1 MINILR
7 RNQQFLMIIITVLV
21 IIAFVWLYNGTQF
34 DRIVHD
40 EVAKIYGRPVSQ
52 AAVDR
57 QARRFQLCVDL
68 QLYDMLQDLAGL
80 SGFDRNQMYE
90 NFVWNSMVVRHEAGQ
105 LQVQPTDD
113 QVAHE
118 IRNIRS
124 FQTGESFDP
133 AQYNEFLQQKL
144 SPRGFTTDD
153 LEDLVRDHLRLQKL
167 KELLA
172 TTVSVSPA
180 EVRLAYEQ
188 TRQKLEV
195 AVVRLRLDDFEK
207 AVNLTEDE
215 LKKAYEQRKESL
227 KSEEKRKVQLV
238 KFELGE
244 EEKKLAGKERIDAL
258 QKLANQ
264 ANEFTQA
271 VLEKESRFED
281 VAAKMQ
287 APVASTQLFTQAQPD
302 PLLAANPAAT
312 VAAFQLTKEDPHSDV
327 IQSENGF
334 VVLHLEEVQEAKPLT
349 FDEARPMLSETL
361 RQERAR
367 ESIELKATELRKTLV
382 ASLKEGKTFTDAAGA
397 AGQKAEKL
405 PPFSPSEPPAD
416 PAAEGE
422 DFGQIQEQAAQLAE
436 GQISQFV
443 PSEAGGLLV
452 CVEKRLPIDEE
463 KFAKEKDEFAK
474 AYARS
479 KQMLTFQEWLRIRRH
494 AAHIEIL
501 KS

>member
-34 DRIVHD
+34 DRIIHD
-40 EVAKIYGRPVSQ
+40 EVAKIYGRPISQ

-80 SGFDRNQMYE
+80 GGFDRNQMYE
-90 NFVWNSMVVRHEAGQ
+90 NFVWNSMVLRHEAGE

-118 IRNIRS
+118 IRNLRS
-124 FQTGESFDP
+124 FQTSGNFDP
-133 AQYNEFLQQKL
+133 AKYNEFLQQKL

-172 TTVSVSPA
+172 STISVSPA

-188 TRQKLEV
+188 TRQKVEV
-195 AVVRLRLDDFEK
+195 AVIRLKLAEFQKTVKLTDD
-207 AVNLTEDE
+207 D
-215 LKKAYEQRKESL
+215 LKKAYEQRKETL

-238 KFELGE
+238 KFELSE
-244 EEKKLAGKERIDAL
+244 EEKKLTGRERIDAL

-271 VLEKESRFED
+271 VLEKESQFQD

-287 APVASTQLFTQAQPD
+287 APVAATQLFTQAEPD

-312 VAAFQLTKEDPHSDV
+312 GAAFRLTKEDPHSDV

-334 VVLHLEEVQEAKPLT
+334 IVLHLEEVVEAKPLT
-349 FDEARPMLSETL
+349 FEEARPTLTETL
-361 RQERAR
+361 THERAR
-367 ESIELKATELRKTLV
+367 ETLELKAAELRGKLE
-382 ASLKEGKTFTDAAGA
+382 ASLKAGKTFTDAAAA

-405 PPFSPSEPPAD
+405 PPFSPAEPPAD

-422 DFGQIQEQAAQLAE
+422 DFGQIQQHASQLPA
-436 GQISQFV
+436 GQLSQFV
-443 PSEAGGLLV
+443 PNEAGGLLLF
-452 CVEKRLPIDEE
+452 VEKRLPIDEE

-479 KQMLTFQEWLRIRRH
+479 KQMLTFQEWLRVRRH